1 MPEHLSLELYEP
13 NPAEVYTL
21 EQVVR
26 FTHLPRRQIVL
37 FCRHGLVA
45 PVMAPDG
52 GGWTFNDEGIRR
64 LRRLAELRAA
74 YQLNLRALRLVVEL
88 LDQVERL
95 REELRFL
102 RNR

>member
-1 MPEHLSLELYEP
+1 MRDDLALELYEP

-45 PVMAPDG
+45 PVMAPDA

-74 YQLNLRALRLVVEL
+74 YHLNLRALRLVAEL
-88 LDQVERL
+88 FDEVERL

-102 RNR
+102 RGL